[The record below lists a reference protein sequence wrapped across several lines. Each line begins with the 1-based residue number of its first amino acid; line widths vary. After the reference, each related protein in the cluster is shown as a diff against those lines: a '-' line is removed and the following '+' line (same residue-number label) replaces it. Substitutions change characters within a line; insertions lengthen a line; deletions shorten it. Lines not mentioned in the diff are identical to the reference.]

1 LTSLDDATKQLLAE
15 QWLPRLRELREQR
28 KPMIRL
34 MIGTLLAP
42 LAVALLI
49 VASLI
54 INQDLPIFKAGVSSI
69 LLGLSAIAFVYLG
82 KIQNCN
88 DVIVVI
94 ECSVYLGDRDQLIKS
109 ISNISCLGKMQDL
122 LRDSRPFLKADSR

>member
-1 LTSLDDATKQLLAE
+1 
-15 QWLPRLRELREQR
+15 
-28 KPMIRL
+28 MIRL

-54 INQDLPIFKAGVSSI
+54 INQDLPLFKAGVSSI

-109 ISNISCLGKMQDL
+109 ISASG
-122 LRDSRPFLKADSR
+122 F